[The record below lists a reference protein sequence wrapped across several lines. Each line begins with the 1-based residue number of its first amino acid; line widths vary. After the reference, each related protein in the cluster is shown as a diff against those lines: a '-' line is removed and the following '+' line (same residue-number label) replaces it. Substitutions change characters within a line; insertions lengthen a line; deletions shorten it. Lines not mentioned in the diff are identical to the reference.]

1 MRKTHTIAGTMSG
14 TSLDGVDVAVL
25 TTDGEAHLE
34 PGATHF
40 QGYTDGERKTLT
52 AAFDAG
58 PSISNRLDRSGV
70 FGEAEEIVTRVHIEA
85 LRDGIKKSGQTV
97 EYVGFHGQTIFHDP
111 TRKLTVQIGDA
122 QALADALGIPVIHD
136 LRQNDVL
143 QGGEGAPLAPVF
155 HSAMVEALSAKKPAI
170 FLNIGGVAN
179 VTYVGEDGSLLAFDT
194 GPGNALLDDLMQAEF
209 GERMDL
215 GGKIAKAGHVNQNV
229 LDQLLVHPFFDR
241 KPPKSLDRRDFHA
254 FALHKLEHLSTP
266 DRMATLTKFTVQAIM
281 RAAEW
286 YPKPANTM
294 IVSGGGA
301 KNPVMMRHLREASSI
316 DPQIASDL
324 GWDDVFIE
332 ANAFAYLAARH
343 LHGLPLSF
351 PGTTS
356 VPTPMNGGE
365 ICYPSGELGAS

>member
-1 MRKTHTIAGTMSG
+1 MRNTHTIAGTMSG
-14 TSLDGVDVAVL
+14 TSLDGVDVAIL
-25 TTDGEAHLE
+25 KTDGEAHLE

-40 QGYTDGERKTLT
+40 QSYTDDERKTLT
-52 AAFDAG
+52 AAFDVG
-58 PSISNRLDRSGV
+58 PGITDRLDRSGII
-70 FGEAEEIVTRVHIEA
+70 GDAEEIVTRVHINA
-85 LRDGIKKSGQTV
+85 LRDGFKASAQQI

-111 TRKLTVQIGDA
+111 SRKLTVQIGDA
-122 QALADALGIPVIHD
+122 QALADALGVPVVHD
-136 LRQNDVL
+136 MRQNDVI

-155 HSAMVEALSAKKPAI
+155 HGAMVEALSAEKPAV

-179 VTYVGEDGSLLAFDT
+179 VTYVGNDGSLLAFDT

-215 GGKIAKAGHVNQNV
+215 GGRIAGTGRVNQDA

-241 KPPKSLDRRDFHA
+241 KPPKSLDRREFHA
-254 FALHKLEHLSTP
+254 FALRQLEPLNMP
-266 DRMATLTKFTVQAIM
+266 DRLATLTKFTVQAIM

-286 YPKPANTM
+286 YPKAANTM

-301 KNPVMMRHLREASSI
+301 KNPVMMGHLRDASSI
-316 DPQIASDL
+316 VPQIASDL

-343 LHGLPLSF
+343 LRGLPLSF

-356 VPTPMNGGE
+356 VPAPMTGGE
-365 ICYPSGELGAS
+365 IAYPGGSA